1 MAGQRVVKRA
11 HSNCEDE
18 AIKENPVKRFFAT
31 KIAVNAT
38 GWIDPLKDHLSRR
51 RMFSTCEMYIST
63 IYKHLHYPYQDA
75 FISSCLGKRFLWI
88 LRFPPIFCLGFPISM
103 VPSFH
108 PRRPSTQLFFFI
120 PVFFTIEFLPVE
132 YANPRHHRRH
142 PIQAQAALKVLEKYW
157 SCICVFLN
165 FPRPLYP
172 LTSRRSVDVEANKK
186 PSQLGGWKNYTAFSS
201 HSSRANWRGNVSIV
215 PFHCPLFEGLRAM
228 KWRWKWFVAI
238 GKPQIIMLCGHLWD
252 RRLFVW
258 TNKGLLT
265 LVTS

>member
-1 MAGQRVVKRA
+1 MFKLQVYTSTFYKILSASRGLQTLL
-11 HSNCEDE
+11 SGY
-18 AIKENPVKRFFAT
+18 FF
-31 KIAVNAT
+31 
-38 GWIDPLKDHLSRR
+38 
-51 RMFSTCEMYIST
+51 FSF
-63 IYKHLHYPYQDA
+63 K
-75 FISSCLGKRFLWI
+75 ISSHFVRDFQ
-88 LRFPPIFCLGFPISM
+88 FPW
-103 VPSFH
+103 
-108 PRRPSTQLFFFI
+108 
-120 PVFFTIEFLPVE
+120 FLPSIRADLALSFSSFFSSSVF
-132 YANPRHHRRH
+132 YYWVPPSWVRHPYHHLRH

-215 PFHCPLFEGLRAM
+215 PFHYPLFEGLRAM

-258 TNKGLLT
+258 TNKSLLT
-265 LVTS
+265 VVTS